1 MAGFIG
7 RGSVLPAEALGLA
20 GGGRVLLRPDRLLPD
35 PGGAIQAEVVAVSF
49 RGPGLVALLRL
60 GSGQMV
66 ESDLPADAV
75 QAPGSMLA
83 LRLAEDGLVRF
94 P

>member
-1 MAGFIG
+1 M
-7 RGSVLPAEALGLA
+7 
-20 GGGRVLLRPDRLLPD
+20 
-35 PGGAIQAEVVAVSF
+35 SF

-66 ESDLPADAV
+66 EADLPADAV
-75 QAPGSMLA
+75 QTPGSMLA